1 MRNRVML
8 RLTLILAVLA
18 CPARAADWTGPAKVE
33 DGQTLVINGQRLRLS
48 AIEAIGGN
56 GYCWDRHYNLRPCAH
71 LSTYHLDSLVSFKQV
86 TCSGD
91 ARDADQIPL
100 VRCSVGDL
108 NVNRQMVRDGW
119 ATSEEYRA
127 DQDLAKRDRLGVWY
141 RARD

>member
-8 RLTLILAVLA
+8 RLTLVLTVLA

-48 AIEAIGGN
+48 AIEAIAGN
-56 GYCWDRHYNLRPCAH
+56 GWCWNKNYNLLPCVH
-71 LSTYHLDSLVSFKQV
+71 LSTDHLYSLVSYKQV

-91 ARDADQIPL
+91 ARDENQIPL
-100 VRCSVGDL
+100 VRCMVGNL

-119 ATSEEYRA
+119 AVSEEYRA

-141 RARD
+141 RAD